1 MLPPMAVGSDTHTRR
16 CIRLLAIVGL
26 VYEAGNKLLLS
37 SNRVAGDIDVFT
49 CNNVQIYPSSIDMFA
64 VAADVNPTHASN
76 HGEY

>member
-37 SNRVAGDIDVFT
+37 SNRVAGDIDVYMVY
-49 CNNVQIYPSSIDMFA
+49 NVQR
-64 VAADVNPTHASN
+64 
-76 HGEY
+76 